1 MKFRFVLL
9 NPDDDPSPSTPPP
22 ECDDGLLRN
31 TSELMRYERRG
42 AGMAR
47 IEPLENG
54 RTRVTPVAN
63 FQARIVS
70 DLMVDDGDQE
80 QRAFSLE
87 AEVAGQRIAFSV
99 SAVEFAGM
107 GWVLK
112 RLGPQ
117 AIVYPGQ
124 QQHARAAIQWL
135 SGPIPQER
143 IFAHLGWRKQ
153 GRHWVYLHAGGALS
167 GDGPLPGVQVQLPAA
182 LQSYH
187 LLPSDQAGE
196 RVSAVRS
203 SLQFLS
209 LAPDRITFP
218 LLAAVYRAP
227 LGRVDFSLFLTG
239 KTGVFKTALAALCQQ
254 HLGAAM
260 DASRLPGH
268 FASTANALEELAFQA
283 KDALLVIDDF
293 APSGGAGDDA
303 LEAIAERLFRGAG
316 NGQGRSRMR
325 GPQLRAPR
333 PPRALLLA
341 TGEEVPRGH
350 SIRARLLIVELRPG
364 EVDLAALS
372 RCQMAGQ
379 KGQLATAMGAY
390 LAWMARDYENL
401 QDLLRRRSR
410 ELRGGAPVLA
420 SAIHA
425 RLPGIVGELQSG
437 WETWLQ
443 FALEVG
449 AISNPEQVE
458 LKHRGR
464 KALDEVAAMQSSYHQ
479 ASDPALRFVS
489 LLQAALACGRA
500 HVADRRGV
508 VPESPERWGWRRKP
522 NGRAW
527 LPQGTRIGWL
537 TGRDVFLEPAA
548 SYQVAQQMAGP
559 ERLPVGVQTLR
570 QRLREHGLL
579 VSTDVGRQML
589 LVRRILEGCPRKV
602 LHLKGSHLVGV
613 VAESGRRES

>member
-143 IFAHLGWRKQ
+143 IFAHLGWRKH

-187 LLPSDQAGE
+187 LLPGSRGWRAPTPNPAQADRKQHPE
-196 RVSAVRS
+196 RGLPRPR
-203 SLQFLS
+203 
-209 LAPDRITFP
+209 LATEFEVVIDGK
-218 LLAAVYRAP
+218 VYRVE
-227 LGRVDFSLFLTG
+227 GRVLQRWIT
-239 KTGVFKTALAALCQQ
+239 QRRQ
-254 HLGAAM
+254 
-260 DASRLPGH
+260 
-268 FASTANALEELAFQA
+268 EW
-283 KDALLVIDDF
+283 
-293 APSGGAGDDA
+293 
-303 LEAIAERLFRGAG
+303 
-316 NGQGRSRMR
+316 NG
-325 GPQLRAPR
+325 
-333 PPRALLLA
+333 
-341 TGEEVPRGH
+341 PRGH
-350 SIRARLLIVELRPG
+350 LFNS
-364 EVDLAALS
+364 AAL
-372 RCQMAGQ
+372 M
-379 KGQLATAMGAY
+379 
-390 LAWMARDYENL
+390 
-401 QDLLRRRSR
+401 
-410 ELRGGAPVLA
+410 P
-420 SAIHA
+420 SA
-425 RLPGIVGELQSG
+425 
-437 WETWLQ
+437 
-443 FALEVG
+443 F
-449 AISNPEQVE
+449 
-458 LKHRGR
+458 
-464 KALDEVAAMQSSYHQ
+464 
-479 ASDPALRFVS
+479 
-489 LLQAALACGRA
+489 
-500 HVADRRGV
+500 
-508 VPESPERWGWRRKP
+508 
-522 NGRAW
+522 
-527 LPQGTRIGWL
+527 
-537 TGRDVFLEPAA
+537 
-548 SYQVAQQMAGP
+548 
-559 ERLPVGVQTLR
+559 
-570 QRLREHGLL
+570 
-579 VSTDVGRQML
+579 
-589 LVRRILEGCPRKV
+589 
-602 LHLKGSHLVGV
+602 LKGSQL
-613 VAESGRRES
+613 